1 MNKVLHLEY
10 CCYFSLVMTT
20 ASSYMIAV
28 LQKRSHK
35 SIKGEMVGKPHR
47 ADSSNN
53 GTV

>member
-1 MNKVLHLEY
+1 MNIVMNKVLHLKC

-35 SIKGEMVGKPHR
+35 NIKGEMVWKPLL
-47 ADSSNN
+47 AD
-53 GTV
+53 

>member
-20 ASSYMIAV
+20 ASSCMIAV

-47 ADSSNN
+47 ADSLNN